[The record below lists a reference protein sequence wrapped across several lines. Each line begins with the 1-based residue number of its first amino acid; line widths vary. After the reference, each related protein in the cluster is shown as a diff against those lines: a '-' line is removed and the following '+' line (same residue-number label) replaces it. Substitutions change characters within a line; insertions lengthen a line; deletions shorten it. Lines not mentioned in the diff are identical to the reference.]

1 MRFRNILL
9 IVLCVAAVVGYYL
22 FTRSLKPPSE
32 AKVIASFNQHRAV
45 YEQLRIMLL
54 SDEKLGTVADWG
66 VETTDSPIAEIPPQG
81 AFPVGRFHEYLSL
94 LKTVNAE
101 AAARMPGAHP
111 EARVLVWRSGF
122 GGDTR
127 HVAISW
133 VDTAPANQT
142 DSLDMFYRSPKPRQ
156 PIYKHIDG
164 NWYIWAD
171 W

>member
-1 MRFRNILL
+1 MKIRTILP
-9 IVLCVAAVVGYYL
+9 IVLCVAAGVGYYL
-22 FTRSLKPPSE
+22 LSRSLNPPSE
-32 AKVIASFNQHRAV
+32 ARVIASFNQHRTA

-66 VETTDSPIAEIPPQG
+66 VETTDSPIAEVPPQG
-81 AFPVGRFHEYLSL
+81 AFPIGRFHEYLSL
-94 LKTVNAE
+94 LKAINAK

-111 EARVLVWRSGF
+111 EARVLVWGSGW

-127 HVAISW
+127 HVAICW
-133 VDTAPANQT
+133 VDKAPANQT
-142 DSLDMFYRSPKPRQ
+142 DSMDMFYKSPKPRQ
-156 PIYKHIDG
+156 PVYKHIDG